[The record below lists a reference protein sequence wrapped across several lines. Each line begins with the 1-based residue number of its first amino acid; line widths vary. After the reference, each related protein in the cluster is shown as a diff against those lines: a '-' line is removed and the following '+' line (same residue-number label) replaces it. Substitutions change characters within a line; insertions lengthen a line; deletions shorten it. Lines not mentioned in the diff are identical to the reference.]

1 MVSVRQKLLRKGR
14 TYESH
19 FDIELRDGAK
29 AVECEPRVVGEVQ
42 VFLEQPLAEDAE
54 RRLPVAAAAREL
66 REAEEVQRGD
76 RVVVCAEAVGGLVRL
91 EAEEG
96 LVFEVRRMRRLRRIR
111 GLEALR
117 DAHLLEVQVCE
128 GADGEGHRTV
138 RILDDGLVQ
147 AVGQFIP

>member
-96 LVFEVRRMRRLRRIR
+96 LVFEVRRMRRLDEFGASRPCETRIC
-111 GLEALR
+111 LR
-117 DAHLLEVQVCE
+117 CRSARAQMARVTAPC
-128 GADGEGHRTV
+128 GSSTTA
-138 RILDDGLVQ
+138 
-147 AVGQFIP
+147 